1 MKQIC
6 NGGAGILLQ
15 VGGWYLSSGCD
26 VAPANG
32 CILAMLKGAVEPG
45 VRCGE
50 VASKRYEPWP
60 SLAQDIG
67 CPRSGL
73 ILPKSSWIKQQREK
87 SVVQALPAQ

>member
-1 MKQIC
+1 M
-6 NGGAGILLQ
+6 
-15 VGGWYLSSGCD
+15 
-26 VAPANG
+26 
-32 CILAMLKGAVEPG
+32 
-45 VRCGE
+45 RCGE